1 MKFLKDVAGWKRELQ
16 RELTSLQ
23 VMMMIVMRKMIIIK
37 GVFQKMLVSIVG
49 F

>member
-23 VMMMIVMRKMIIIK
+23 VMMIVMRKMIIIK